1 MEASLARALQ
11 LLLALSGAYLAA
23 LWVVLIVWTYR
34 DIEARSR
41 SVVTQA
47 FSTMLAAFFFV
58 PGVLLYMILRPKE
71 TLDLTFQRSLE
82 EEYLLQDIES
92 AELCHQCHKA
102 IDEDYVVCPHCHTRL
117 QEPCISCGRAFDV
130 RWGLCPFCGHARGEQ
145 ATVIRPVIQ
154 PIERYVRR
162 NPQPMIEELPVMR
175 AIEELEAQA
184 FYRLEA
190 APPPPQVAANSGGR
204 AFDRRK
210 TREMN
215 RARTLNGQ
223 MPTTEPNGA
232 PSVTHGA
239 NGFTEPHA
247 NGADSDA
254 GGSPTADAVGSVP
267 RQDES

>member
-1 MEASLARALQ
+1 MEASVARAVQ

-34 DIEARSR
+34 DIESRSR

-47 FSTMLAAFFFV
+47 FSTMLSTFFFV
-58 PGVLLYMILRPKE
+58 PGVLLYMMLRPKE

-82 EEYLLQDIES
+82 EEYLLQDIE
-92 AELCHQCHKA
+92 ANAVCHGCQKA
-102 IDEDYVVCPHCHTRL
+102 IEEDYVVCPHCHTMLR
-117 QEPCISCGRAFDV
+117 EPCVNCSRTFDV
-130 RWGLCPFCGHARGEQ
+130 RWSLCPFCGHTKGES

-154 PIERYVRR
+154 PIERFVRSS
-162 NPQPMIEELPVMR
+162 PQSTIEELPVLR

-190 APPPPQVAANSGGR
+190 APPPPQVAATSGR

-215 RARTLNGQ
+215 RVRNVNGLQ
-223 MPTTEPNGA
+223 TQEHSNGSPVATHAEVEGSNGA
-232 PSVTHGA
+232 SEPESKVTA
-239 NGFTEPHA
+239 SETKE
-247 NGADSDA
+247 
-254 GGSPTADAVGSVP
+254 
-267 RQDES
+267 